1 MNGKGLPLSELL
13 GTVPHSSATG
23 PASAVVRDLTCD
35 SREVKEGFCFFALKG
50 FKRDGRE
57 FADEAIERGARVVF
71 SHAGPLKPVP
81 KTVTWV
87 VCPRDREAFSAAA
100 AALYDTQASKVKVVG
115 VTGTNGKTTIAYL
128 LRSILGGAGGAGL
141 LGTVEY
147 DDGKGLRPAVRT
159 TPEAHEVHRWI
170 RTIQKNGAAYGVME
184 VSSHSLVLARVKDV
198 PFAVAAFTNL
208 TRDHLDF
215 HKTMEA
221 YYQAK
226 RSLLDL
232 LSPSGIAVINLEDP
246 YGLRLSGEVDRK
258 RLLSVGRAKP
268 AQVRPKRYEM
278 DLKGIRGTFLTPF
291 GDVKVRSGLT
301 GEFNVQNLL
310 MAAASALAAG
320 ATIQQ
325 VEEGVAALEIVPGRM
340 ERVDAG
346 QPFVV
351 LVDYA
356 HTDDAL
362 KNLLQTVRDLKP
374 RRVIT
379 VFGCGGDRD
388 RTKRPLM
395 GAVAARLSDVLFL
408 TSDNPRTEDPAAI
421 ARDVEKGIK
430 PELNE
435 HRTYRCILDRRRAM
449 ADALSA
455 ATEGDVVVVAGKGHE
470 RDQQTGEVKRPFH
483 DPTVLRELLGEMGWR

>member
-1 MNGKGLPLSELL
+1 
-13 GTVPHSSATG
+13 
-23 PASAVVRDLTCD
+23 
-35 SREVKEGFCFFALKG
+35 
-50 FKRDGRE
+50 
-57 FADEAIERGARVVF
+57 
-71 SHAGPLKPVP
+71 
-81 KTVTWV
+81 
-87 VCPRDREAFSAAA
+87 
-100 AALYDTQASKVKVVG
+100 
-115 VTGTNGKTTIAYL
+115 
-128 LRSILGGAGGAGL
+128 
-141 LGTVEY
+141 
-147 DDGKGLRPAVRT
+147 
-159 TPEAHEVHRWI
+159 
-170 RTIQKNGAAYGVME
+170 ME
-184 VSSHSLVLARVKDV
+184 VSSHALDQGRTGGIRFSS
-198 PFAVAAFTNL
+198 AVFTNL

-232 LSPSGIAVINLEDP
+232 LSPSGTAVVNLEDP

-258 RLLSVGRAKP
+258 RLLSVGYAKP
-268 AQVRPKRYEM
+268 AQVRPKRY
-278 DLKGIRGTFLTPF
+278 DTNLSGIRGAFLTPF
-291 GDVKVRSGLT
+291 GDVKIRSGLT

-310 MAAASALAAG
+310 VAAAAALAAG
-320 ATIQQ
+320 ATVQQ
-325 VEEGVAALEIVPGRM
+325 VEEGVAALERVPGRM
-340 ERVDAG
+340 ERVEAG
-346 QPFVV
+346 QPFAV

-395 GAVAARLSDVLFL
+395 GAVAARLSDVLSL

-430 PELNE
+430 PELDA
-435 HRTYRCILDRRRAM
+435 HRVYRCVLDRRQAM

-455 ATEGDVVVVAGKGHE
+455 AAEGDVVVVAGKGHE
-470 RDQQTGEVKRPFH
+470 REQQAGDVRRPFH
-483 DPTVLRELLGEMGWR
+483 DPTVLKELLGEMGWR